1 MEGPARTDA
10 FDSTL
15 EELERSADRPERFS
29 SSFLAILPVTGA
41 AVSTVGHVIG
51 SETVSATD
59 GVAAR
64 LDELQFDLGEGPCWE
79 AVRGASFVAEP
90 DFRGDGARRWPRF
103 VAAAAAED
111 EIASMFALPLAVGD
125 LRFGAVDLYSSRR
138 LILDD
143 GLIRQATAMAEVI
156 GRHVLRDAL
165 SNIDANAAADTKP
178 YSRRVVHQASGVV
191 LAQLALTAEDAL
203 LVIQA
208 HAFATGES
216 MVQISKDVVEG
227 HLRFVRQASGI
238 EATR

>member
-1 MEGPARTDA
+1 MTDV
-10 FDSTL
+10 FDITL

-29 SSFLAILPVTGA
+29 SSFLAVLPVTGA
-41 AVSTVGHVIG
+41 AVSTVGRVIG

-59 GVAAR
+59 DVAAR

-79 AVRGASFVAEP
+79 AVGGASFVAEP
-90 DFRGDGARRWPRF
+90 DFRSDGARRWPRF

-125 LRFGAVDLYSSRR
+125 LRFGAVDLYSRQR
-138 LILDD
+138 LKLDD
-143 GLIRQATAMAEVI
+143 GHIRRATAMAEII

-165 SNIDANAAADTKP
+165 SNLGRDAAADAKP
-178 YSRRVVHQASGVV
+178 YSRRMVHQASGVV
-191 LAQLALTAEDAL
+191 LAQLGLSPDDAL

-216 MVQISKDVVEG
+216 MMQVSKDVVDG
-227 HLRFVRQASGI
+227 RLRFVRQASGI

>member
-1 MEGPARTDA
+1 MTHA
-10 FDSTL
+10 FESTL

-29 SSFLAILPVTGA
+29 SSFLTVLPVTGA
-41 AVSTVGHVIG
+41 AVSTVGSVIG

-59 GVAAR
+59 DVAAR

-79 AVRGASFVAEP
+79 AVAGASFVAAP
-90 DFRGDGARRWPRF
+90 DFLRDGARRWPRF

-111 EIASMFALPLAVGD
+111 DIASMFALPLAVGD
-125 LRFGAVDLYSSRR
+125 LRFGAVDLYSRRR
-138 LILDD
+138 LLLDD
-143 GLIRQATAMAEVI
+143 VHIRQATAMAEVI
-156 GRHVLRDAL
+156 GRHLLRDAL
-165 SNIDANAAADTKP
+165 SNLEGDAAAAKP

-191 LAQLALTAEDAL
+191 LAQLGLSAENAL

-216 MVQISKDVVEG
+216 MMQVSKDLIDG
-227 HLRFVRQASGI
+227 QLRFVREASGI

>member
-1 MEGPARTDA
+1 MTDA

-15 EELERSADRPERFS
+15 EELERSAHRPERFS
-29 SSFLAILPVTGA
+29 SSFLDVLPVTGA
-41 AVSTVGHVIG
+41 AVSTVGPVIG

-59 GVAAR
+59 DVAAR

-90 DFRGDGARRWPRF
+90 DFRSDGARRWPRF
-103 VAAAAAED
+103 VEATGED
-111 EIASMFALPLAVGD
+111 EIASMFALPLSVGD
-125 LRFGAVDLYSSRR
+125 LRFGAVDLYSRRR
-138 LILDD
+138 LQLDD
-143 GLIRQATAMAEVI
+143 GHIRQATAMAEVI

-165 SNIDANAAADTKP
+165 SGLDDASAQAKP

-191 LAQLALTAEDAL
+191 LAQLGLSAEDAL

-216 MVQISKDVVEG
+216 MVQVSKDVIDG

-238 EATR
+238 EAAR

>member
-1 MEGPARTDA
+1 MTDA
-10 FDSTL
+10 FDITL
-15 EELERSADRPERFS
+15 EVLERSADRPERFS
-29 SSFLAILPVTGA
+29 SSFLAVLPVTGA
-41 AVSTVGHVIG
+41 AVSTVGRVIG

-64 LDELQFDLGEGPCWE
+64 LDELQFDLGEGPCWD
-79 AVRGASFVAEP
+79 AVGGARFVAEP
-90 DFRGDGARRWPRF
+90 DFRSDGARRWPRF
-103 VAAAAAED
+103 AAAAAED

-125 LRFGAVDLYSSRR
+125 LRFGAVDLYSRRR

-143 GLIRQATAMAEVI
+143 GHIRQATAMAEII

-165 SNIDANAAADTKP
+165 SNLEGDAAADAKP
-178 YSRRVVHQASGVV
+178 YSRRLVHQASGVV
-191 LAQLALTAEDAL
+191 LAQLGLSPDDAL

-216 MVQISKDVVEG
+216 MMQVSKDVVEG
-227 HLRFVRQASGI
+227 RLRFGRQVSGI

>member
-1 MEGPARTDA
+1 MTDA

-29 SSFLAILPVTGA
+29 SSFLAVLPVTGA
-41 AVSTVGHVIG
+41 AVSTVGSVIG

-59 GVAAR
+59 DVAAR

-79 AVRGASFVAEP
+79 AVAGASFVAAA
-90 DFRGDGARRWPRF
+90 DFREDGARRWPRF

-125 LRFGAVDLYSSRR
+125 LRFGAVDLYSRRR
-138 LILDD
+138 LLLDD
-143 GLIRQATAMAEVI
+143 GHIRQAMAMAEVI

-165 SNIDANAAADTKP
+165 SSLEGDAATAAKP
-178 YSRRVVHQASGVV
+178 YSRRLVYQASGVV
-191 LAQLALTAEDAL
+191 LAQLGLSAEDAQ

-216 MVQISKDVVEG
+216 MMQVSNDVVEG
-227 HLRFVRQASGI
+227 RLRFVRQATGI
-238 EATR
+238 EAAR